1 MSMQATAV
9 PRTQT
14 DMKRSVSSLH
24 EHDGPSS
31 PAENGADVVR
41 DNSQYSTAGLFIC
54 KATDKP
60 LPLSSQRSIPLP
72 GLPRFWRL
80 SSSSYKEPKAAPDIL
95 RRTGSSSSTYSRES
109 TEIYSNSTP
118 WVGTRIERKSTP
130 ACDDSCKINSHT
142 ERRALFPKKESRNS
156 QRSDEYRRLMAALW
170 ESKKKSYPKTTTDR
184 YKPKLFHM
192 ILCSATQ
199 QQQQHTY
206 IFNLRDRLSL
216 GSGQWETLDFSCDIS
231 NVS

>member
-1 MSMQATAV
+1 MIQRSMSMQATTV

-24 EHDGPSS
+24 EHGGPSS
-31 PAENGADVVR
+31 PAENGVDVVR

-118 WVGTRIERKSTP
+118 
-130 ACDDSCKINSHT
+130 
-142 ERRALFPKKESRNS
+142 
-156 QRSDEYRRLMAALW
+156 
-170 ESKKKSYPKTTTDR
+170 
-184 YKPKLFHM
+184 
-192 ILCSATQ
+192 
-199 QQQQHTY
+199 
-206 IFNLRDRLSL
+206 
-216 GSGQWETLDFSCDIS
+216 
-231 NVS
+231 